1 MSFHSSARLDPPEFI
16 NPPLTQFDIVEG
28 QPSTINQSAKGNP
41 ATITY
46 KWKRAD
52 DNEIGGAPR
61 IAIDGPMLN
70 ISRAMRADSG
80 VYKLFATNEL
90 GTSETSVRI
99 NVQCKFT
106 STALPNTFSLMI
118 FFPHSDPPVITKTTQ
133 LVLVEEFSN
142 ANLECYVDSNP
153 VNERVVTWQRRRNDT
168 ADIVGNGVG
177 GGVADDEESFYSRMR
192 SDVEILSSE
201 TQPFA
206 NGAKLK
212 SSLLLVNAT
221 LQDSGT
227 SFDCIANNGV
237 GEAKATLTLL
247 VLREYIFLPSADL
260 IKTTC
265 LRMRERCQAGRS
277 RQRQENEK
285 KINST

>member
-1 MSFHSSARLDPPEFI
+1 MFFSSSARLDPPEFI

-41 ATITY
+41 ASITY
-46 KWKRAD
+46 KWKRED
-52 DNEIGGAPR
+52 DNEIGGMSR
-61 IAIDGPMLN
+61 ISIDGATLN
-70 ISRAMRADSG
+70 ISKAKRTDSG

-99 NVQCKFT
+99 NVQCKFKV
-106 STALPNTFSLMI
+106 FI
-118 FFPHSDPPVITKTTQ
+118 FVVHYYHFVNIADPPVITKITE

-153 VNERVVTWQRRRNDT
+153 VNERVVTWQRRRNET
-168 ADIVGNGVG
+168 VGPIVG
-177 GGVADDEESFYSRMR
+177 GGGIGAVNSDDEESFYSRMR
-192 SDVEILSSE
+192 TDVEILSSE

-206 NGAKLK
+206 DGAKLK
-212 SSLLLVNAT
+212 SSLLLMNAT

-237 GEAKATLTLL
+237 GEVKATLTLL
-247 VLREYIFLPSADL
+247 VLRKYF
-260 IKTTC
+260 
-265 LRMRERCQAGRS
+265 
-277 RQRQENEK
+277 
-285 KINST
+285 